1 LPGRQKKKFLSLE
14 DRFLGRKPIFNKR
27 EGSISV
33 LTKKILF
40 IFFII
45 LVIFCGYTLAETPI
59 ILSLLDTKISE
70 KPIRAEFVL
79 KIGSDKTN
87 EDFYKPPAFAV
98 GKDDQIYILDSGNS
112 RIQCFSKEGKF
123 LFSFGRR
130 GQGPGELSNDA
141 RLIKILSDGNI
152 YVIDNLQRRINV
164 YNQEGKFLYL
174 AKTSAR
180 YNDIVLLNGTYY
192 LSNMILKENHK
203 PIHISRSLGK
213 IDADFGIFV
222 EPAVG
227 ILKQI
232 SQVPMPEPW
241 RYYYSNGNYTKLIV
255 TNKSE
260 LIFSQAYPY
269 RLIKYDA
276 KGNVLKDIMGDVDF
290 DTYHHVK
297 FSIDEFSVGIITSP
311 PGGAKIVLDVSI
323 KNDNQVVV
331 AYCNPE
337 KSIIYIDLYDLDLNL
352 ISRYKL
358 LNIIADIS
366 KGNYVRQLII
376 DNDNNLYGMVI
387 SEENYP
393 QLVKYKLIFD

>member
-1 LPGRQKKKFLSLE
+1 MWM
-14 DRFLGRKPIFNKR
+14 
-27 EGSISV
+27 
-33 LTKKILF
+33 KKILF
-40 IFFII
+40 VFFII
-45 LVIFCGYTLAETPI
+45 LVIFCGYALAETPI
-59 ILSLLDTKISE
+59 ILSSVDNKILE
-70 KPIRAEFVL
+70 KPVRAELVL
-79 KIGSDKTN
+79 KIGSDKAN

-112 RIQCFSKEGKF
+112 RIQCFSKEGRF
-123 LFSFGRR
+123 LFGFGRR

-203 PIHISRSLGK
+203 PIHISRTLAK

-227 ILKQI
+227 LLKQI

-241 RYYYSNGNYTKLIV
+241 RYFYSDGNFTKLVV

-260 LIFSQAYPY
+260 LIFSQVFPY

-276 KGNVLKDIMGDVDF
+276 KGQVLKDIMGDVDF

-297 FSIDEFSVGIITSP
+297 FTVTKDSVSISSSPKQARIIL
-311 PGGAKIVLDVSI
+311 GVNI
-323 KNDNQVVV
+323 KNDNLVVV
-331 AYCNPE
+331 PYLDHE
-337 KSIIYIDLYDLDLNL
+337 KNFFYIDIYDLDLNL
-352 ISRYKL
+352 ISRYKMPH
-358 LNIIADIS
+358 IIVD
-366 KGNYVRQLII
+366 VRKEEYIDQALI
-376 DNDNNLYGMVI
+376 DNDNNLYATVI
-387 SEENYP
+387 SQENYP